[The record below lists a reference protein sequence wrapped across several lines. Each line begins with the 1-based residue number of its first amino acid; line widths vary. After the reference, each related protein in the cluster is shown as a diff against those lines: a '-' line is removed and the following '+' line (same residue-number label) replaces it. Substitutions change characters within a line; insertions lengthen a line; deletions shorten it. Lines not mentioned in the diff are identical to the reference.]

1 MFATKLKQYGE
12 RVAREAAERARREG
26 RQEGRQEGREEGL
39 ETVALRMLDQ
49 GRRRW
54 TRFPSSPG
62 CRKSRLR
69 GCSERA
75 AIGSE
80 PRKASVSAGPRTCSA
95 GARSRRYG
103 PRPRSGA

>member
-49 GRRRW
+49 GR
-54 TRFPSSPG
+54 SVDEI
-62 CRKSRLR
+62 
-69 GCSERA
+69 SELTGLSKEQIEGLQRA
-75 AIGSE
+75 GGD
-80 PRKASVSAGPRTCSA
+80 RQ
-95 GARSRRYG
+95 
-103 PRPRSGA
+103 